1 MGSVYQRKDGR
12 WVGKFRDVKGS
23 WRYVYRKTKA
33 EAKEA
38 LKEAIRDQEEGI
50 SPDRLTVTDYLEDW
64 LENQKGVVSV
74 RTLIVKRGNLR
85 VHVYPNLGNKR
96 LSKLTVKDIRGV
108 YQGKD
113 LKPATINKIL
123 GTFSQALDDA
133 VGKYIR
139 INPSREIKR
148 LRQNKEEMKILS
160 PNQVKRLLECCY
172 GDRLEGVYVLGA
184 TCGLRIGE
192 ALGVKWEE
200 IDFDKGTL
208 TIKRT
213 IWRGESLPTKTN
225 SSRRTIKLPRIALEA
240 LLRHREDADRHSQ
253 NRIEGSGWVFPTARG
268 NPHYAANFYR
278 HNWKP
283 MLKKA
288 GLPPITYHQ
297 LRHGAASFLLSQ
309 RVPIPVVS
317 RYLGHANPSI
327 TLSVY
332 SHMIDGDEGIAGSA
346 IDSILT

>member
-85 VHVYPNLGNKR
+85 VHVYPNL
-96 LSKLTVKDIRGV
+96 
-108 YQGKD
+108 
-113 LKPATINKIL
+113 
-123 GTFSQALDDA
+123 
-133 VGKYIR
+133 
-139 INPSREIKR
+139 
-148 LRQNKEEMKILS
+148 EMKILS